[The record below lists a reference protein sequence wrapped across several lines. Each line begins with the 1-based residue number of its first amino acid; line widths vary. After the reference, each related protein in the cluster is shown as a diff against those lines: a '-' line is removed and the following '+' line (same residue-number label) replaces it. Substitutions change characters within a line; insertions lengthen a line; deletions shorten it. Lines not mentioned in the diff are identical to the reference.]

1 LQRSNRLASGEAGAQ
16 FVPVPDGFLAQFPA
30 QAHRAALVP
39 AEKIDQS
46 DLVILQIAANVMQ
59 LVDIGLQLLQSA
71 IQIGLDGGLVLQ
83 FGGFHG
89 GLKGNDLSIEVAPMI
104 KGQIERLK
112 NPKAKGRPYGQVEEE
127 EGGADAEEPTAKPT
141 EDQRLSHLEQLIQEM
156 NERLKSMESR
166 LPPPPPNK

>member
-1 LQRSNRLASGEAGAQ
+1 LQKDNKE
-16 FVPVPDGFLAQFPA
+16 
-30 QAHRAALVP
+30 
-39 AEKIDQS
+39 ITN
-46 DLVILQIAANVMQ
+46 QIAGY
-59 LVDIGLQLLQSA
+59 LSDPHFPIRLSA
-71 IQIGLDGGLVLQ
+71 IFALGSRGDVSAIPALEAL
-83 FGGFHG
+83 
-89 GLKGNDLSIEVAPMI
+89 LKGNDLSIEVAPMI